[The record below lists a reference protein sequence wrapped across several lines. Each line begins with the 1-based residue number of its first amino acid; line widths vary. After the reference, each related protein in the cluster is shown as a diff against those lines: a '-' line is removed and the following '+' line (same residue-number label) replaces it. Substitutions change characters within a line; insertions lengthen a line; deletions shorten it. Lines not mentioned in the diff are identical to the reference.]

1 MSKRYVLFQADS
13 DLSEED
19 VRAFTDVMDRRH
31 KPVKVISVKGNPR
44 ALIVKTTNAVA
55 PKLRGDSESIAI
67 GGKKLV
73 TVLTSGAIVNLK
85 KRASGAKANGKVP

>member
-19 VRAFTDVMDRRH
+19 VRAFTEIMEGRH
-31 KPVKVISVKGNPR
+31 RPMKVISVKGSPR
-44 ALIVKTTNAVA
+44 ALIVKTTDAVA
-55 PKLRGDSESIAI
+55 PKLRGDSESIVI